1 MAYSA
6 GGRELF
12 LTLTDGDIEE
22 VNRTDPTQFNRTF
35 YRTNRMRVSGVGN
48 IFVQTEHDT
57 YKSDREMSTCEMRLA
72 ATAAR
77 RDASRAADDA
87 RLAIENDLRRL
98 AGLAPV
104 VAPPVPSTV
113 DTAPPRCADVHHAG
127 GGHRRGATPARCPRA
142 RGDLR
147 GRDSE

>member
-1 MAYSA
+1 MAYAA
-6 GGRELF
+6 GGRDLF

-77 RDASRAADDA
+77 RDASHTWTSRG
-87 RLAIENDLRRL
+87 R
-98 AGLAPV
+98 
-104 VAPPVPSTV
+104 SC
-113 DTAPPRCADVHHAG
+113 RC
-127 GGHRRGATPARCPRA
+127 RA
-142 RGDLR
+142 RSAR
-147 GRDSE
+147 R